1 MIRAATGQG
10 RLHLERAP
18 LECLTSIRC
27 AGADAIFSCFAV
39 FSAR

>member
-18 LECLTSIRC
+18 LKCFTSIKC
-27 AGADAIFSCFAV
+27 AGADVIFSCFAGD
-39 FSAR
+39 SAR